1 MPCIGPMVPGRFKLS
16 LAIALTCAAASTAL
30 PAAAQTT
37 TPAPGLTL
45 ARLDCGT
52 PVLNIVA
59 RFNGTWAF
67 TDKVK

>member
-1 MPCIGPMVPGRFKLS
+1 MVPGRIKLS
-16 LAIALTCAAASTAL
+16 LAIAIAITCAAAFTAL
-30 PAAAQTT
+30 PVAAQTT
-37 TPAPGLTL
+37 TPAPELTL

-59 RFNGTWAF
+59 RFNDTWAF